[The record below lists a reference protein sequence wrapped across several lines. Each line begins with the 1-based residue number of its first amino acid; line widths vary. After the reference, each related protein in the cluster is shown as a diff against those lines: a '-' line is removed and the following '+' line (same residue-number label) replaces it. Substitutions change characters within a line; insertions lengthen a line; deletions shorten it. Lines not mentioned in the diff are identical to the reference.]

1 MSRALLR
8 DALWRQLG
16 LAVAVMLAAM
26 LLLALAAYGLLRG
39 FEQAAWQGRQ
49 QEAAEAAAA
58 SVGRFVQRAD
68 DAIRFAGVLDGAY
81 LEAFP
86 DALEAILDQDDMLLE
101 LLRVDASGEILA
113 TARRGAPVLAEQF
126 TIPEA
131 SWFREA
137 AAGRRY
143 LSGAQQASTPVPS
156 LLLALPALDG
166 GVVVARLRSE
176 TLWDAVD
183 AFRFGAGGRAYV
195 VDREGRLLAH
205 SDPERVLASAS
216 LEGRP
221 ELAALRAAP
230 AGRWSGAYR
239 NFEGLEVLAA
249 TAPVG
254 AAPGAGAGA
263 GSALGAPV
271 GGGEW
276 YVFAELPRREAFAW
290 SRLAWRWLTGALAL
304 LGLLTLAAT
313 AWLLAQLIWPLRLAP
328 AGLPLPPSASIQ
340 AEAEADALDQT
351 RALSRRDIEAL
362 RSAFD
367 DMYHRVTDIDRLTS
381 EFLATVSHELRTPL
395 NSVIGYAELIL
406 GGLNGPLEAEM
417 QQDVEA
423 IYENGQQLLRLVN
436 DLLDLAKIEAGR
448 LELEL
453 VRIEPAGLLEA
464 AREANARQLAQKG
477 LALKVE
483 SSPDLPLIWGDPV
496 RLQQVLDNLVSN
508 ALKFTEAGEVRLSA
522 RREGD
527 WLAIAVTDTGI
538 GISAADRE
546 TIFERFRQL
555 DGSFTRRAEGTG
567 LGLAISRHLV
577 RMHGGRIE
585 VESQPGAGSTF
596 RVLLPIEAT
605 PSHARGLAIGTL
617 L

>member
-26 LLLALAAYGLLRG
+26 LLLALAAHGLLRG
-39 FEQAAWQGRQ
+39 FEQQAWRGRQ
-49 QEAAEAAAA
+49 AEAAEAAAA
-58 SVGRFVQRAD
+58 SVGRYVLRAE
-68 DAIRFAGVLDGAY
+68 DAIRFAGVLDGVY

-86 DALEAILDQDDMLLE
+86 DALEAILDQDDLLLE

-126 TIPEA
+126 TIAEA

-143 LSGAQQASTPVPS
+143 LSAVQQGATPVPS

-183 AFRFGAGGRAYV
+183 AFRFGEGGRAYV

-205 SDPERVLASAS
+205 SDPDRVLASFS

-221 ELAALRAAP
+221 ELAALRSAP

-254 AAPGAGAGA
+254 AAPAAEA
-263 GSALGAPV
+263 DTALGAPA

-276 YVFAELPRREAFAW
+276 YVFAELPRDEAFAW

-328 AGLPLPPSASIQ
+328 LGLPLSPAV
-340 AEAEADALDQT
+340 ATAGATEADALGQT
-351 RALSRRDIEAL
+351 QALSRRDIEAL
-362 RSAFD
+362 RGAFD
-367 DMYHRVTDIDRLTS
+367 DMYNRVTDIDRLTS

-423 IYENGQQLLRLVN
+423 IYENGQLLLRLVN

-453 VRIEPAGLLEA
+453 VRIDPAGLLEA
-464 AREANARQLAQKG
+464 TRAANTRQLEQKG
-477 LALKVE
+477 LALALE
-483 SSPDLPLIWGDPV
+483 PAPDLPLIWGDPL

-508 ALKFTEAGEVRLSA
+508 AIKFTEAGEVRLAA

-527 WLAIAVTDTGI
+527 WLVIAVSDTGI
-538 GISAADRE
+538 GISEADRE

-596 RVLLPIEAT
+596 RVLLPIEET
-605 PSHARGLAIGTL
+605 PSHSRGLAIGTL